1 MMIYERGNA
10 AKQWIFEQL
19 DRVYGDQACR
29 VLDLAGG
36 SGRIWNTFLESHKN
50 VRVTVIDTDA
60 WAIRQGQQMYQG
72 NPCIELRVADA
83 QQTIKDQFDVVVAM
97 SAIEHVVDRPAFLR
111 TVFDALSSGGN
122 AYLNY
127 DDGHF
132 RTHELRQR
140 VMVPVSQLLAM
151 IGIEGP
157 YMKHVDDKT
166 FRASAESLGFV
177 IVDFRKHHLMPLKGF
192 MRGASDEA
200 LREWF
205 LFEQRLNQL
214 FTPEKLDEVMWS
226 STLVVQKP

>member
-10 AKQWIFEQL
+10 AKQWIFEEL
-19 DRVYGDQACR
+19 DRIYGDRAYR

-36 SGRIWNTFLESHKN
+36 SGRIWKTFLESHKN
-50 VRVTVIDTDA
+50 IRVTVIDTDER
-60 WAIRQGQQMYQG
+60 AIRQGQQMYQG
-72 NPCIELRVADA
+72 NLCIEHRVADA
-83 QQTIKDQFDVVVAM
+83 QRVVQDQFDVVVAM

-111 TVFDALSSGGN
+111 TVFNALSSGGN

-132 RTHELRQR
+132 RTRDLRQR

-151 IGIEGP
+151 VGIEGP
-157 YMKHVDDKT
+157 YMKHVDDQT
-166 FRASAESLGFV
+166 FRASAESLGFT
-177 IVDFRKHHLMPLKGF
+177 IIDFRKHHLMPLKGF

-205 LFEQRLNQL
+205 SFERHLNQL